1 VKKQY
6 FAPEFEEIIFDVEDI
21 ITHSLATSNGDNG
34 YDASNMPLPGDSR
47 VNSDGDIETW
57 DDIENSWVLW

>member
-1 VKKQY
+1 MKKQY

-34 YDASNMPLPGDSR
+34 YDASNMIGDVS
-47 VNSDGDIETW
+47 VDPDTGDIYEWTE
-57 DDIENSWVLW
+57 DGWVLW

>member
-21 ITHSLATSNGDNG
+21 ITHSLATSDGENG
-34 YDASNMPLPGDSR
+34 YDASGMVGDLS
-47 VNSDGDIETW
+47 VDEDGDLYVRNE
-57 DDIENSWVLW
+57 ENSWVLW